1 MAKRKYSSSEEII
14 HKLRE
19 ADVLLGQ
26 GKTILEA
33 CKQLGV
39 TDQTYF
45 RWRRSYGGLKVDQA
59 KRLREL
65 ETENARLKR
74 AVAEL
79 TVDKLIL
86 KEVAEGKY

>member
-1 MAKRKYSSSEEII
+1 MAKRKYSSEEVI

-26 GKTILEA
+26 GKTVLEVV
-33 CKQLGV
+33 KQLGI
-39 TDQTYF
+39 TDQTYY
-45 RWRRSYGGLKVDQA
+45 RWRKACGGMKVDQA
-59 KRLREL
+59 KRLKDL
-65 ETENARLKR
+65 ETENARLRR

-86 KEVAEGKY
+86 KEVAEGKF

>member
-1 MAKRKYSSSEEII
+1 MAKRTYTSEEII

-19 ADVLLGQ
+19 ADVALGQ
-26 GKTILEA
+26 GKSILEA
-33 CKQLGV
+33 CKQLGI

-45 RWRRSYGGLKVDQA
+45 RWRKAYGGLKVDQA

-65 ETENARLKR
+65 ETENGRLKR

-79 TVDKLIL
+79 TIDKLIL
-86 KEVAEGKY
+86 REVAEGKF

>member
-1 MAKRKYSSSEEII
+1 MAKRKYSSEEII

-26 GKTILEA
+26 GRTIAEA
-33 CKQLGV
+33 CKQLGI

-45 RWRRSYGGLKVDQA
+45 RWRKAYGGLKVDQA

-79 TVDKLIL
+79 TIDKLIL

>member
-1 MAKRKYSSSEEII
+1 MTKRKYSSEEII

-26 GKTILEA
+26 GKSILEA
-33 CKQLGV
+33 VKQLGI

-45 RWRRSYGGLKVDQA
+45 RWRKAYGGLKVDQA

-65 ETENARLKR
+65 ETENARLKW